1 MKKIRVKCIIKRIER
16 NRVIYKMLDVCLLGT
31 GGTMPLKNRWLT
43 SLYCRLNGSAL
54 LIDCGEGTQIA
65 IKETDF
71 TFKPIDILCI
81 THFHADHISGL
92 PGLLLSMGNEGR
104 TEPLTI
110 IGPKGVHFVVNSLRV
125 IARELPFEIK
135 FIELSQN
142 EEKIKIN
149 DYNITAFRVKH
160 TTITYGYTIEVER
173 LGKFD
178 ADAAKTLG
186 IPVRLWNPLQKGN
199 TVCDGENV
207 FEPSM
212 VMGPARRG
220 IKVTYCTD
228 TRPLDI
234 ICKQA
239 ADCDLFICEGM
250 YGEEDKSDTA
260 REKGHMTMIEAASI
274 AAQAKPVPS
283 ELWLTH
289 YSPSLYNPEEYKK
302 AVTLI
307 FDNTHVCKD
316 GKSTVLRFRD

>member
-1 MKKIRVKCIIKRIER
+1 
-16 NRVIYKMLDVCLLGT
+16 MLDVCLVGT

-65 IKETDF
+65 IKEAGF

-81 THFHADHISGL
+81 THFHADHVSGL

-110 IGPKGVHFVVNSLRV
+110 IGPKGISVVVNSLRI
-125 IARELPFEIK
+125 IAQELPFDIK
-135 FIELSQN
+135 FVELTQN
-142 EEKIKIN
+142 IAKIKIN

-160 TTITYGYTIEVER
+160 TTVTYGYTLEVDR

-178 ADAAKTLG
+178 AQRAAELK
-186 IPVRLWNPLQKGN
+186 IPVKYWNPLQKGN
-199 TVCDGENV
+199 VITDAEKVYKPE
-207 FEPSM
+207 M

-220 IKVTYCTD
+220 LKLTYCTD
-228 TRPLDI
+228 TRPLEI
-234 ICKQA
+234 IRTQA

-250 YGEEDKSDTA
+250 YGQDDKDDSA

-307 FDNTHVCKD
+307 FNNTHVCKD

>member
-1 MKKIRVKCIIKRIER
+1 
-16 NRVIYKMLDVCLLGT
+16 MLDVCLLGT

-54 LIDCGEGTQIA
+54 LMDCGEGTQIA
-65 IKETDF
+65 IKESNF

-110 IGPKGVHFVVNSLRV
+110 IGPKGLPFIVNSLRV
-125 IARELPFEIK
+125 IAQELPFDIK

-142 EEKIKIN
+142 IEKIKIN
-149 DYNITAFRVKH
+149 EYNITAFRVKH
-160 TTITYGYTIEVER
+160 TTITYGYTLEVER

-178 ADAAKTLG
+178 AQCATDLG
-186 IPVRLWNPLQKGN
+186 IPVRFWNPLQKGN
-199 TVCDGENV
+199 VVTDGDKV
-207 FEPSM
+207 YEPSM

-220 IKVTYCTD
+220 LKMTYCTD

-234 ICKQA
+234 IRTQA
-239 ADCDLFICEGM
+239 AGCDLFVCEGM
-250 YGEEDKSDTA
+250 YGQDDKEDTA

-274 AAQAKPVPS
+274 AAQAKPMPA

-302 AVTLI
+302 AVTAI
-307 FDNTHVCKD
+307 FTNTQVCKD
-316 GKSTVLRFRD
+316 GKSTVLRFQD